1 MGDNDRHRATRSRVN
16 YAIRYT
22 MHRQQRLCSSLTL
35 SSSSLVLPFS
45 MSRSSIPTVPLSP
58 TASMSSLTMPTSPH
72 STSSSSSLSP
82 SPSTFLPSST
92 TWSTSNLSPYSW
104 SVQQTS
110 CSRLSSLPSESSIV
124 STVTIPCPR
133 LVSVLA
139 WSVTLLLVSSCI
151 GPTDA
156 GILNGH
162 PLGKRSFIDIQC
174 KGIYD
179 KSIFARLDR
188 ICEDCYNLFRE
199 PQLHQLCRKNCFT
212 SDYFKGCLDV
222 LLLQDEVEKIQT
234 WIKQLHGAEPG
245 V

>member
-1 MGDNDRHRATRSRVN
+1 MGDNDRRRATRSRVN
-16 YAIRYT
+16 FPICYT
-22 MHRQQRLCSSLTL
+22 MHRQQRLPSPSL
-35 SSSSLVLPFS
+35 P
-45 MSRSSIPTVPLSP
+45 
-58 TASMSSLTMPTSPH
+58 
-72 STSSSSSLSP
+72 SSSLSLPLSTSRSSVP
-82 SPSTFLPSST
+82 SVSLSTTTSSPVTVAASTSASSSTPPSQPSTFLSST
-92 TWSTSNLSPYSW
+92 ATWPTSNQPSYSW

-110 CSRLSSLPSESSIV
+110 CSRLSSLPSESSIG
-124 STVTIPCPR
+124 STVSIPCPR

-151 GPTDA
+151 GLTDA